1 MKTSEGIETAV
12 LMDDESVAHLLTVLE
27 DSLDRTDDYGILKYD
42 PVKTYKLLYKL
53 QKVSTNQLYK
63 DYLEALE
70 RVFSAEYSLE
80 FSEKEVKVEK
90 QNSEKYR
97 EALEDAKEEVE
108 EANALL
114 EESNQNVVNAL
125 KLLPE
130 ELKEAMD
137 DFQKLEFSLTEAL
150 EAMVGIQYAA
160 NNPVEYGEKIQE
172 GFRPV
177 SPFESTCSSQGCPI

>member
-12 LMDDESVAHLLTVLE
+12 LMDDESVAHLLSVLE
-27 DSLDRTDDYGILKYD
+27 ESLDRTDDYGILKYD

-97 EALEDAKEEVE
+97 EALEDVKVELE
-108 EANALL
+108 EANELFREANKCFNLTF
-114 EESNQNVVNAL
+114 E
-125 KLLPE
+125 LLPE
-130 ELKEAMD
+130 ELKESFK
-137 DFQKLEFSLTEAL
+137 DFEKLKFTIEESL
-150 EAMVGIQYAA
+150 EAMVGIQYHAS
-160 NNPVEYGEKIQE
+160 NPVEYGEKIQE

-177 SPFESTCSSQGCPI
+177 SPYESACSSQGCPI

>member
-1 MKTSEGIETAV
+1 MKNSEGIETAV

-27 DSLDRTDDYGILKYD
+27 ESLDATDDYGILKYD

-97 EALEDAKEEVE
+97 EALEDVKVEVE
-108 EANALL
+108 EANTFL
-114 EESNQNVVNAL
+114 EEAHQNVVNAL
-125 KLLPE
+125 KLLPD
-130 ELKEAMD
+130 ELKEALD

-160 NNPVEYGEKIQE
+160 ENPTKYEDSTQE
-172 GFRPV
+172 RWRVATSHG
-177 SPFESTCSSQGCPI
+177 TACSSQGCPI